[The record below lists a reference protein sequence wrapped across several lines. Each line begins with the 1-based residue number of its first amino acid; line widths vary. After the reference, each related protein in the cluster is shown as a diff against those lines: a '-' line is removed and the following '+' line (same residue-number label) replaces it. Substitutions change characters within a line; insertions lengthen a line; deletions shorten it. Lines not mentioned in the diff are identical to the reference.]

1 MKLFLDT
8 NVLIDFLLERPPFY
22 PAAAMIMSYAFE
34 DKVGICVSSMSV
46 VTTHYICV
54 DRCKMPIEAF
64 RRKMDFLRGFM
75 EVCAVESTDVFKS
88 YDANWKDF
96 EDGVQYH
103 VAIRNGADYLVTRNT
118 KDFEENE
125 IEVIS
130 LDWACKLLQKGE

>member
-1 MKLFLDT
+1 MYLQCRSSPLIIF
-8 NVLIDFLLERPPFY
+8 VLIVAKCLLRLLGVRW
-22 PAAAMIMSYAFE
+22 I
-34 DKVGICVSSMSV
+34 SS
-46 VTTHYICV
+46 
-54 DRCKMPIEAF
+54 EASW
-64 RRKMDFLRGFM
+64 R
-75 EVCAVESTDVFKS
+75 CAVESTDVFKS

-103 VAIRNGADYLVTRNT
+103 VAIRNSADYLVTRNT